1 VNAVF
6 GVDIGTPAGRGGARF
21 ISHPNGFLGVSKRDD
36 LAAVVLVAVPPYDDD
51 AVAAF
56 DRAGNGSSW
65 RSDAAPPEESPRSDR
80 ICDVERSGRSGPPAA
95 AAEHGFKRPERVPR
109 RNGSTPTRR
118 RRIVGADAIEFGIA
132 VLDEQI
138 GKADVSFP
146 ATAEEVRHALGDR
159 EIPYDGKGRTITLG
173 EALDQVPQSR
183 FENKTEFLDALY
195 PVFDRKRREGG
206 GLLTSL
212 RDALPSDA
220 ARAAQRSRTGGP
232 PLTSAS
238 ASASGSSGP
247 GVEAFDDIVYQHN
260 VADGTDPAVRDD
272 DARVPV
278 DAPQRT
284 AHG

>member
-1 VNAVF
+1 MGLKGQSEYHAAMAAR
-6 GVDIGTPAGRGGARF
+6 PPGG
-21 ISHPNGFLGVSKRDD
+21 G
-36 LAAVVLVAVPPYDDD
+36 
-51 AVAAF
+51 
-56 DRAGNGSSW
+56 GSSE
-65 RSDAAPPEESPRSDR
+65 P
-80 ICDVERSGRSGPPAA
+80 
-95 AAEHGFKRPERVPR
+95 
-109 RNGSTPTRR
+109 
-118 RRIVGADAIEFGIA
+118 DAIEFGIA

-232 PLTSAS
+232 PLNFCFRL
-238 ASASGSSGP
+238 GLGFVGP

-278 DAPQRT
+278 DAPSEQLMVELREREPG
-284 AHG
+284 HGLRVQIEAYVLDLADEDAVVRIHLATDERRDLLRNSVHIRYGHERA